1 MRLFSVRY
9 ICEDFAEDDINL
21 TAGLKEII
29 NPPLHYSRWLHT
41 SFQQHV
47 AQTRVSPEHAGLG
60 KSTEAELK
68 GGKKIKGRKH
78 LKVSIFLICHFKMYL
93 FLKNTLVL
101 CKKKHIFIQAVY
113 YNLHIRLEIQC
124 YLGIVHIMTMT

>member
-1 MRLFSVRY
+1 MQVRLFSVRY

-29 NPPLHYSRWLHT
+29 NPPLHYSGWLHT
-41 SFQQHV
+41 SFQQYA
-47 AQTRVSPEHAGLG
+47 AQTRVSPEHTGLG

-68 GGKKIKGRKH
+68 GGKKIKGRKY

-93 FLKNTLVL
+93 FLKNILVL
-101 CKKKHIFIQAVY
+101 CKKNPTYLYRQFIITYTYVLQSNA
-113 YNLHIRLEIQC
+113 I
-124 YLGIVHIMTMT
+124 

>member
-29 NPPLHYSRWLHT
+29 NPPLHYSGWLHT
-41 SFQQHV
+41 SFQQYA
-47 AQTRVSPEHAGLG
+47 AQTRVSPELTGLG

-78 LKVSIFLICHFKMYL
+78 LKVSIFPHLSLQNVSFFENYI
-93 FLKNTLVL
+93 
-101 CKKKHIFIQAVY
+101 
-113 YNLHIRLEIQC
+113 LHPVIHPL
-124 YLGIVHIMTMT
+124 